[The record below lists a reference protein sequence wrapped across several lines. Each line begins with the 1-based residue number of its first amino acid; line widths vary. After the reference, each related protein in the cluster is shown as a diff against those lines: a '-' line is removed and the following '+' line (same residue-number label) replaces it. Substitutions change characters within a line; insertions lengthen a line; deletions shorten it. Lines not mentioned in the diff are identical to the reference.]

1 MEGIHFI
8 DKDPNEYEALAELQ
22 KRDIQSMKVES
33 EFEKIIRTFENLW
46 NLRTE
51 DFKMARELGYRQYI
65 HAANF
70 DEKGN
75 PMVSKIDILA
85 IKGIREKQRKYLVDI
100 KNQIKEVN
108 LDKKENEDGVN
119 LITRVHNIL
128 KQVKDGYDNVRR
140 HYNAYERVVNPTAIA
155 QASST
160 SDPSTM
166 CEEDTET

>member
-100 KNQIKEVN
+100 KNQ
-108 LDKKENEDGVN
+108 
-119 LITRVHNIL
+119 
-128 KQVKDGYDNVRR
+128 
-140 HYNAYERVVNPTAIA
+140 
-155 QASST
+155 
-160 SDPSTM
+160 
-166 CEEDTET
+166 